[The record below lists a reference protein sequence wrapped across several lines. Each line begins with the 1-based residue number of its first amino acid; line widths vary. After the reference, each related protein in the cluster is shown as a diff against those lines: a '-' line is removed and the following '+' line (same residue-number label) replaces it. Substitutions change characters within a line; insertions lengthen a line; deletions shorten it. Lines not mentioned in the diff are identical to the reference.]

1 MKSGDFMT
9 NYYYIAADIGLP
21 KESLK
26 NVYLDIDESEERI
39 KGFEFP
45 IQLEIYNGIGRE
57 REARILLEYLM
68 QQAEKHKT
76 CTFQIAN
83 LINSNRVPFK
93 ILERRQVQLHKIKS
107 PAELI
112 LEEGELLT
120 IRKVN
125 LVY

>member
-1 MKSGDFMT
+1 MT
-9 NYYYIAADIGLP
+9 YYYYIAADIGLT
-21 KESLK
+21 KESCK

-45 IQLEIYNGIGRE
+45 IQLEIYNGINKE
-57 REARILLEYLM
+57 REARILLGYIM

-93 ILERRQVQLHKIKS
+93 ILEKKHVQLHKVKS
-107 PAELI
+107 PGELI
-112 LEEGELLT
+112 LEEGQLLT
-120 IRKVN
+120 IEKVN
-125 LVY
+125 VVY

>member
-1 MKSGDFMT
+1 MT
-9 NYYYIAADIGLP
+9 YYYYIAADIGLP

-26 NVYLDIDESEERI
+26 NVHLDIEESGERI
-39 KGFEFP
+39 KGFDFP

-57 REARILLEYLM
+57 REARILLDYISR
-68 QQAEKHKT
+68 QAEGHKR

-83 LINSNRVPFK
+83 LVNSNRVPFK
-93 ILERRQVQLHKIKS
+93 ILEKKHIQLHKIKS

-112 LEEGELLT
+112 LEEGQLLT
-120 IRKVN
+120 IEKVN

>member
-1 MKSGDFMT
+1 MT
-9 NYYYIAADIGLP
+9 YYYYIAADIELT

-26 NVYLDIDESEERI
+26 NVHLDIDESEERI
-39 KGFEFP
+39 KGFDFP
-45 IQLEIYNGIGRE
+45 IQLEIYNGINRE
-57 REARILLEYLM
+57 REAIILLDYILK
-68 QQAEKHKT
+68 QAEGHKR

-83 LINSNRVPFK
+83 LVNSNRVPFK

-112 LEEGELLT
+112 LEEGHLLT